1 MNWTYFI
8 FDTLVLPA
16 VLIAASLIAFK
27 FKKYII
33 SMVCTGALL
42 IWTSSGVFH
51 LTRTLVRFLSR
62 DMPPEIKCTYPIT
75 ICAIVIGVGVIGYS
89 FYGFYKAAKYHGFES
104 LK

>member
-1 MNWTYFI
+1 MNWTYLI

-27 FKKYII
+27 FRKYII

-42 IWTSSGVFH
+42 IWTPSGVINLLKALVH
-51 LTRTLVRFLSR
+51 LIRKGA
-62 DMPPEIKCTYPIT
+62 PPDISCSYPII
-75 ICAIVIGVGVIGYS
+75 ICGLIIGLAVTGYC
-89 FYGFYKAAKYHGFES
+89 FYRFYKAAQHHAFES